1 MAIFA
6 ECPVCRKKQSVK
18 NKICSC
24 GEKLDQAKQSDR
36 VRYWIDY
43 YLPSGK
49 RRREPIGFSIKN
61 AQAADGKK
69 KIQKKENR
77 LFEILPESKK
87 TFQDLTDW
95 YLKLEKVKSLA
106 SNSIIQVYLKKFN
119 SQFGDLIVGK
129 IRPAELEN
137 LIEKRKKEGC
147 ADATI
152 DQEIGKVRAMVF
164 KAFDNDIVGG
174 ETIKTFKKI
183 GKLSR
188 GNANARSRIITGEEF
203 AAMLK
208 DAPLHIRH
216 ILTMAYHTGMRRGEI
231 LNLTWDKVDLKKR
244 FIYLEATDTKD
255 KEKRS
260 IPISSELHAV
270 LRKIPK
276 AIHDRHVFLYKG
288 APIMDL
294 RTGLRK
300 ACAGA
305 GVIYGRFKKSG
316 FVFHDL
322 RHTFN
327 TNMRKAGVPE
337 SVIMKITGHSTRAM
351 FDRYN
356 TVDEDDLR
364 AALNRLKAFSANSDQ
379 NSDRIQ
385 KRRKKG
391 QPKS

>member
-1 MAIFA
+1 MSIVAQ
-6 ECPVCRKKQSVK
+6 CPACRRRQSIK
-18 NKICSC
+18 NKVC
-24 GEKLDQAKQSDR
+24 GCGMDLDEAKKAKQ
-36 VRYWIDY
+36 VKYWIDY

-49 RRREPIGFSIKN
+49 RRREPVGPSIKD
-61 AQAADGKK
+61 AQAAEGKK
-69 KIQKKENR
+69 RGQKRENR
-77 LFEILPESKK
+77 LFDVLPEAKM

-106 SNSIIQVYLKKFN
+106 SFSIIDVYLRKFN
-119 SQFGDLIVGK
+119 SQFGDMIVGK
-129 IRPAELEN
+129 IMPADLEN
-137 LIEKRKKEGC
+137 HIEKRKKEC

-174 ETIKTFKKI
+174 DTIKTFKKI

-188 GNANARSRIITGEEF
+188 GNANARSRIITLEEF
-203 AAMLK
+203 TAMMK
-208 DAPLHIRH
+208 DAPQHIRH

-260 IPISSELHAV
+260 IPISDELHV
-270 LRKIPK
+270 TLKNIPK
-276 AIHDRHVFLYKG
+276 ALHDQHVFLYKG

-305 GVIYGRFKKSG
+305 GVTYGRFKKSG

-327 TNMRKAGVPE
+327 TNMRKAGVQE

-356 TVDEDDLR
+356 TVDEGDLR
-364 AALNRLKAFSANSDQ
+364 RAIEQMKAAVQGEA
-379 NSDRIQ
+379 
-385 KRRKKG
+385 KKLVV
-391 QPKS
+391 PI